1 MSHVLEVEDLTVEF
15 RLPEGILTAPD
26 GISFS
31 VGEREVLGIVGESG
45 SGKSVT
51 ALSLMGLIPSPP
63 GKAKAR
69 KMEFMGK
76 NLLKEAEEIRGKK
89 ISMVFQNPLNSLNP
103 SMKIGAQLVE
113 VLVNH
118 MNMTKPEAKAKSI
131 EIMKNLGIP
140 SPESLMNRYPFEY
153 SGGMRQRIMIAM
165 AMLCNP
171 KLLIAD
177 EPTTALDVTIQSQI
191 LYLFRELKE
200 EFETSLIFI
209 THDLG
214 VIAQIA
220 DRVMVM
226 YAGKQVE
233 NASVEEIFKN
243 PKHPYTFGLL
253 DSVPKLIPE
262 KRKERL
268 LSIRGNVPSLLEPP
282 TGCRFHPRCSK
293 AMKICTEKE
302 PPAFSVG
309 SSAVFCWLYGSEV
322 ANNEVAGN

>member
-15 RLPEGILTAPD
+15 RLPEGILRAPD

-63 GKAKAR
+63 GKVKAR

-76 NLLKEAEEIRGKK
+76 NLLKEAEEVRGKK

-140 SPESLMNRYPFEY
+140 SPENLMDRYPFEY

-268 LSIRGNVPSLLEPP
+268 PSIKGNVPGLLEPP

-293 AMKICTEKE
+293 AMKICAEKQ
-302 PPAFSVG
+302 PPVFSVG
-309 SSAVFCWLYGSEV
+309 SSKVCCWLYGREV
-322 ANNEVAGN
+322 ANNEAVGN

>member
-1 MSHVLEVEDLTVEF
+1 MSHVLTVEDLTVEF
-15 RLPEGILTAPD
+15 KLPEGKLRAPD

-63 GKAKAR
+63 GTVKAG
-69 KMEFMGK
+69 KMEFMGED
-76 NLLKEAEEIRGKK
+76 LLKEAENIRGKR

-118 MNMTKPEAKAKSI
+118 MNMSKIEAKEKSI
-131 EIMKNLGIP
+131 LMMKSLGIP
-140 SPESLMNRYPFEY
+140 SPENLMNRYPFEY

-191 LYLFRELKE
+191 LYLFRELKQK
-200 EFETSLIFI
+200 FETSLIFI

-268 LSIRGNVPSLLEPP
+268 LSIKGNVPGLLEPP
-282 TGCRFHPRCSK
+282 KGCRFHPRCSR
-293 AMKICTEKE
+293 AMKICAEEE
-302 PPAFSVG
+302 PPAFKVD
-309 SSAVFCWLYGSEV
+309 SSTVWCWLYKSEV
-322 ANNEVAGN
+322 VKNENA